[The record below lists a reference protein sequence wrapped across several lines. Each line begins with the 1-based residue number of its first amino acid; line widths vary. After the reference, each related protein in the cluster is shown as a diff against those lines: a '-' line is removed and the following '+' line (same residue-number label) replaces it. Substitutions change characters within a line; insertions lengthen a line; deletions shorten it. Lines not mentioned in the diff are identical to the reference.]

1 MLECFNFH
9 TFRFQIAEIF
19 VISGLRS
26 FSVLTLF
33 AGTVSLNKIIV
44 QKESWLGL
52 TFDFLISGLI
62 IIVNGIKL
70 FLS

>member
-9 TFRFQIAEIF
+9 RFRFQIAEIF

-70 FLS
+70 FLI